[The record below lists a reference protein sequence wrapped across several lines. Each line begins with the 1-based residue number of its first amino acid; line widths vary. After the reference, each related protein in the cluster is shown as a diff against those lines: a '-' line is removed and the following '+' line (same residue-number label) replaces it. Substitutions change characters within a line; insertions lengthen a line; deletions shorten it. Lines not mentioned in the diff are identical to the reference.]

1 MERGPRPKRKP
12 ETKPI
17 DEKHVDTRRA
27 TPGPNRG
34 RADDAGHPGGRQD
47 LDAKTEFEDEHV

>member
-1 MERGPRPKRKP
+1 MERARPKRRP

-17 DEKHVDTRRA
+17 DEKHEEDRRHKV
-27 TPGPNRG
+27 GPNLG

-47 LDAKTEFEDEHV
+47 LDAKTESEDEHV